1 MPRTGDV
8 TAIGF
13 PSNLVRYLVN
23 FRSPEDPNPTL
34 EVGEKLFWIKIHST
48 SGSTVHLTTI
58 FRDII
63 QTTQEG
69 AFTFQLS
76 LNPVTTEKVDELS
89 VRVILP
95 SDAIISDSS
104 PTFLKAGE
112 QGNTLSGVSKDIDTS
127 SETPEGLTVTFN
139 SRDLRL
145 LDISYAEMTVE
156 YPTRVI
162 DFLMKL
168 RSGGGR
174 PLSSVRLMIPPGS
187 EVIETKDELGK
198 IGNSYDKDSGGLTV
212 NFRRSLNQGEY
223 ETIQAR
229 FKIPEDSTLIEESD
243 GVLRIYLLLPMNLTV
258 RVYDLTV
265 NLRAAELLSSTPEPE
280 NLQKIYP
287 ESLQLSYTFDH
298 IDPFNAEETYVQ
310 LDYKPLPSRFS
321 ILPYLWGGV
330 LAAIALGAV
339 VSIYARRRAG
349 VVSEEEKPLLE
360 LVDEADELSA
370 ACQRIADLISTRK
383 ILDKGYVRPRIL
395 ELRSSVR
402 RYTGRIASL
411 AGELRKSKPELGE
424 HLESLAEAAKRIES
438 DVESLWL
445 ATHSYLT
452 GSMGRSSFRKI
463 AEEHYKRIREAHKK
477 LSNELEYLRGK
488 LS

>member
-23 FRSPEDPNPTL
+23 YRSPEDPNPTL
-34 EVGEKLFWIKIHST
+34 EVGEKLFWIKVHST
-48 SGSTVHLTTI
+48 SGSVVHLTTI

-63 QTTQEG
+63 RTTQEG
-69 AFTFQLS
+69 AFTFELS
-76 LNPVTTEKVDELS
+76 LNPVTSEKVDELS
-89 VRVILP
+89 VKVILP
-95 SDAIISDSS
+95 SGSVISDSS
-104 PTFLKAGE
+104 PAFLKTGE
-112 QGNTLSGVSKDIDTS
+112 LKDKLSGASRDIDTS
-127 SETPEGLTVTFN
+127 SETPKSLTVTFN
-139 SRDLRL
+139 SRNLRL
-145 LDISYAEMTVE
+145 LDISYAKMTIE
-156 YPTRVI
+156 YPTRIV
-162 DFLMKL
+162 DFVMKL
-168 RSGGGR
+168 RSSGGR
-174 PLSSVRLMIPPGS
+174 ALSSVKLTLPSGS
-187 EVIETKDELGK
+187 GLIETKDALGEV
-198 IGNSYDKDSGGLTV
+198 GNDYDRDKGALTI
-212 NFRRSLNQGEY
+212 NLRRSLNRGEY
-223 ETIQAR
+223 ETVEAR
-229 FKIPEDSTLIEESD
+229 FRIPESSKLIQESD
-243 GVLRIYLLLPMNLTV
+243 GALRVYLLLPMNLTV

-280 NLQKIYP
+280 SLQKIYP
-287 ESLQLSYTFDH
+287 ECLQLSYTFDH
-298 IDPFNAEETYVQ
+298 IDPFNAEKTYVQ

-339 VSIYARRRAG
+339 GSIYARRRAG
-349 VVSEEEKPLLE
+349 IVSEEEKPLLE
-360 LVDEADELSA
+360 LVSEADELSA

-383 ILDKGYVRPRIL
+383 ILDKGYIRPRIL

-402 RYTGRIASL
+402 RYAGRIASL
-411 AGELRKSKPELGE
+411 AGELKKSKPELRE
-424 HLESLAEAAKRIES
+424 HLESLAEASRRIES

-452 GSMGRSSFRKI
+452 GSIGRSSFRKI
-463 AEEHYKRIREAHKK
+463 SGEHYKRIGESHKR